1 MGAATSCSG
10 KSKARTCANGSAGHM
25 KSNSHRSNKISACEN
40 GSAGQHISD
49 SHELP
54 KDSSSISSRHSVSDV
69 PLRPSKSAGNTPHIL
84 RRSAGGDSKSLLRR
98 SCGSQNL
105 LTVDKVFSEDEYAHA
120 ALVRQMSE
128 PIPASRSVP
137 SSPRIARP
145 PAKESHHVNRLQT
158 ENGLSLNEYHLL
170 EEIGKGS
177 YGVVRICHSESDHHN
192 YAMKIMS
199 KKRIIRKAGLMKPA
213 DRGKKDALEGLKRE
227 IAILKKVDH
236 PNVVKLHEVLDD
248 PSDDNLYLVFELIE
262 KGPVM
267 EVPTDNPLS
276 ESDARKYFRDIH
288 SGIEYL
294 HFHRIVHR
302 DIKPSNLLLCDDGH
316 IKIADFGVADIFEGE
331 DALLSK
337 TAGSPAFMAPEALQA
352 TRDKYS
358 GKATDVWAMGITL
371 YCFVFGKIPFN
382 HNNRISLYELI
393 KTSELEFPEDCQI
406 SPGLEDLLNR
416 MLIKDPSNRITIPDM
431 KVHKWLTKGGSEPLP
446 STYDNCT
453 VLEPTEEEINNSIRS
468 VPKIKTLILVK
479 HMLKRGHFGNREKL
493 NRMRYSTSSMQ

>member
-10 KSKARTCANGSAGHM
+10 QSQVHRCTNGNTVHM
-25 KSNSHRSNKISACEN
+25 KSNSHHRRNKISACEN
-40 GSAGQHISD
+40 GSGNHLASESQVD
-49 SHELP
+49 FKRP
-54 KDSSSISSRHSVSDV
+54 KSQGEFRSVSAV
-69 PLRPSKSAGNTPHIL
+69 NLRSTRSAGNTPHIL
-84 RRSAGGDSKSLLRR
+84 RRSTGDESKTSLRR

-105 LTVDKVFSEDEYAHA
+105 LTVDKVFSEDDHV
-120 ALVRQMSE
+120 ALFRQLSE
-128 PIPASRSVP
+128 PTHASRSVP

-145 PAKESHHVNRLQT
+145 PAKESHHVNRLET
-158 ENGLSLNEYHLL
+158 ESGLSLNEYQLL
-170 EEIGKGS
+170 DEIGKGS
-177 YGVVRICHSESDHHN
+177 YGVVRMCHSESDHRN

-199 KKRIIRKAGLMKPA
+199 KKRIIRKAGFVKPSE
-213 DRGKKDALEGLKRE
+213 RGKKDALENLKRE

-236 PNVVKLHEVLDD
+236 PNVVKLIEVVDD

-267 EVPTDNPLS
+267 EIPTDNPLS
-276 ESDARKYFRDIH
+276 ESDARKYFRDVH

-302 DIKPSNLLLCDDGH
+302 DIKPSNLLLGDDGH
-316 IKIADFGVADIFEGE
+316 VKIADFGVADIFEGE

-337 TAGSPAFMAPEALQA
+337 TAGSPAFMAPESLQA

-358 GKATDVWAMGITL
+358 GKAADIWAMGVTL
-371 YCFVFGKIPFN
+371 YCFVFGKIPFY

-393 KTSELEFPEDCQI
+393 KTSELEFPDGRPL
-406 SPGLEDLLNR
+406 SPGLEDLLLR
-416 MLIKDPSNRITIPDM
+416 MLIKDPSNRITIADM
-431 KVHKWLTKGGSEPLP
+431 KVHPWLTKGGSEPLP

-453 VLEPTEEEINNSIRS
+453 VLEPTEEEISNSIRS

-479 HMLKRGHFGNREKL
+479 HMLKHGHFANREKL
-493 NRMRYSTSSMQ
+493 NRMRFSTGSMQ